1 MFRRFAVGLCILA
14 SASSCSLFGN
24 KDLKVPP
31 ETLYRQGEQLY
42 TKKKY
47 DDAAEKWRKAKETTT
62 SPLLKTVLEL
72 KLADALYKD
81 EKYIEAAAEYENF
94 RKLHPKNPKAPYALY
109 MLGMSNFNQIEKI
122 DTDQSPVKNSVTVF
136 ESFLQEYPNAELS
149 KKVREK
155 LAECRTKQ
163 AAYEIYVGRFYYRTN
178 KYGAAIG
185 RFTYALEKYPG
196 ATVNDEA
203 LFLLG
208 DAYLRTGDM
217 QKAREA
223 MGRLV
228 KDYPKSKFAD
238 KAKNI
243 LSKKS

>member
-1 MFRRFAVGLCILA
+1 MFQRFAAGLCILVC
-14 SASSCSLFGN
+14 ASSCSLFK
-24 KDLKVPP
+24 KDIKVPP

-47 DDAAEKWRKAKETTT
+47 DDAAEKWKKAKETTT

-81 EKYIEAAAEYENF
+81 EKYLEAAAEYENF

-109 MLGMSNFNQIEKI
+109 MVGMSNFKQVEKI

-136 ESFLQEYPNAELS
+136 ESFLQEYPNAELT

-185 RFTYALEKYPG
+185 RFNYALEKYPG
-196 ATVNDEA
+196 AAVNDEA
-203 LFLLG
+203 LYLLCTT
-208 DAYLRTGDM
+208 YLKTGDM
-217 QKAREA
+217 TKAKDA
-223 MGRLV
+223 MGRLI
-228 KDYPKSKFAD
+228 KEYPKSRFAD
-238 KAKNI
+238 MAKD
-243 LSKKS
+243 LMKKVS